1 MKNESKEKQEN
12 IEREGKRELLKY
24 FSKIYGMQV
33 EKGKDYKEAKRVII
47 AIIDYKYELTKEL
60 KQMETI
66 WNLREKLNPKLIL
79 TDKIEIR
86 IIELKKVQEEYKRD
100 KANKKAQW
108 MLFINNPNDKEVQ
121 ELVEKNEEIKEATIE
136 VEKMSEDE
144 KMQRLAFLREKAILD
159 EKDIYRAGIDKG
171 VKKGEER
178 RREKAEE
185 KKKKLK

>member
-1 MKNESKEKQEN
+1 
-12 IEREGKRELLKY
+12 
-24 FSKIYGMQV
+24 
-33 EKGKDYKEAKRVII
+33 
-47 AIIDYKYELTKEL
+47 
-60 KQMETI
+60 METI

-171 VKKGEER
+171 EER
-178 RREKAEE
+178 RRKKAEE

>member
-1 MKNESKEKQEN
+1 
-12 IEREGKRELLKY
+12 
-24 FSKIYGMQV
+24 MQV
-33 EKGKDYKEAKRVII
+33 EKGKDYKEAKRVVII

-100 KANKKAQW
+100 KTNKKAQW

-171 VKKGEER
+171 
-178 RREKAEE
+178 EKNGRLEE
-185 KKKKLK
+185 KIEIAKELLKIGVPIDQIVQATKLSKEKIEKISKE

>member
-1 MKNESKEKQEN
+1 
-12 IEREGKRELLKY
+12 
-24 FSKIYGMQV
+24 
-33 EKGKDYKEAKRVII
+33 
-47 AIIDYKYELTKEL
+47 
-60 KQMETI
+60 
-66 WNLREKLNPKLIL
+66 
-79 TDKIEIR
+79 
-86 IIELKKVQEEYKRD
+86 
-100 KANKKAQW
+100 

-171 VKKGEER
+171 EEKR
-178 RREKAEE
+178 RKKAEE

>member
-66 WNLREKLNPKLIL
+66 RNLREKLNPKLIL
-79 TDKIEIR
+79 TYKIEIR

-144 KMQRLAFLREKAILD
+144 KMQRLAFLREKVILD